1 VVSWTRGVHT
11 DQTHRARR
19 LFDLPR
25 AQYEIETRIAGAAK
39 RINETLHTELERAAT
54 TARARDRRQRS
65 ATTTRDD
72 DGDDGDDGSR
82 RDGAERARGGGG
94 VF

>member
-1 VVSWTRGVHT
+1 VDARC
-11 DQTHRARR
+11 THGPNTPRAGD
-19 LFDLPR
+19 LLDLPR
-25 AQYEIETRIAGAAK
+25 VQYEIETRIAGAAK

>member
-1 VVSWTRGVHT
+1 MYTRTKHTARVVV
-11 DQTHRARR
+11 
-19 LFDLPR
+19 DLPR
-25 AQYEIETRIAGAAK
+25 AQYEIETRIVGAAK
-39 RINETLHTELERAAT
+39 SINETLHTELERAAT
-54 TARARDRRQRS
+54 TARDRDRRQRS

>member
-1 VVSWTRGVHT
+1 
-11 DQTHRARR
+11 
-19 LFDLPR
+19 LR
-25 AQYEIETRIAGAAK
+25 AQYEIETRIVGAAK

-54 TARARDRRQRS
+54 PARARDRRQRS

-82 RDGAERARGGGG
+82 RDGAKRARGGGG

>member
-1 VVSWTRGVHT
+1 M
-11 DQTHRARR
+11 
-19 LFDLPR
+19 
-25 AQYEIETRIAGAAK
+25 GAAK
-39 RINETLHTELERAAT
+39 SINATLHTELERDRDD
-54 TARARDRRQRS
+54 ARATAIAGKS

>member
-1 VVSWTRGVHT
+1 MLS
-11 DQTHRARR
+11 
-19 LFDLPR
+19 R
-25 AQYEIETRIAGAAK
+25 AQYEIETRIVGAAK

-54 TARARDRRQRS
+54 PARARDRRRRR

-82 RDGAERARGGGG
+82 RDGAKRARGGGG

>member
-1 VVSWTRGVHT
+1 MVSWTRGVHT
-11 DQTHRARR
+11 DQTHGARR
-19 LFDLPR
+19 PLDLPR
-25 AQYEIETRIAGAAK
+25 ARYEIETRIVGAAK
-39 RINETLHTELERAAT
+39 SINETLHTELERAAT
-54 TARARDRRQRS
+54 TARDRDRRQRS